1 MKKILFYIL
10 LSLSLNASD
19 LKQMLT
25 SLKDSENI
33 KALDLTLLAQGQVKD
48 EIFLR
53 YLPTFDLNLNAFNT
67 SKDRLLIEPK
77 NNLSAS
83 FIINALLYDGKRS
96 ANIKLSDKN
105 YQLQKTKIKQSKN
118 QIALNLI
125 KLYYTYLTL
134 EKNIEYQE
142 KNIDYLNAELNRL
155 NSLKNAGL
163 KSFDELAIFT
173 ANVSLKKAQVL
184 EFQVKKDEVL
194 RTIHL
199 LTNSTLIP
207 SVENKIQLLDNQN
220 TSFDVV
226 ISDIKSE
233 LALLNKE
240 VKKANFYPSIYLQ
253 DNLTFANSKYNYSA
267 FMPFDSIARTKIKE
281 KTAKNTILLG
291 VKINLFSF
299 FADKKALESAKLQN
313 LAAKLKNTFDKK
325 QNETNIEN
333 IKAQIKT
340 NKALIKANK
349 ERLKASELAFESI
362 RQKYEAGL
370 VSYVEYLN
378 ALELNEAANAA
389 LTLSKNDLEI
399 KKANLLNEMGV
410 VLDERVVK

>member
-1 MKKILFYIL
+1 MKKILFYTL

-19 LKQMLT
+19 LKQMLN

-33 KALDLTLLAQGQVKD
+33 KALDLNLLAKNEAKD
-48 EIFLR
+48 EVFLR
-53 YLPTFDLNLNAFNT
+53 YLPSLDLNLNAFNT
-67 SKDRLLIEPK
+67 NKDRLLIEPK

-96 ANIKLSDKN
+96 ANIKLADKN
-105 YQLQKTKIKQSKN
+105 YQLQKIKTEKDKN
-118 QIALNLI
+118 EVAFNLI

-184 EFQVKKDEVL
+184 EYQTKKDEVL
-194 RTIHL
+194 RMIHL

-207 SVENKIQLLDNQN
+207 SVDSKIQLLQDTNN
-220 TSFDVV
+220 SFDVA
-226 ISDIKSE
+226 ISDIQSE

-240 VKKANFYPSIYLQ
+240 LKKANFYPSIYLQ
-253 DNLTFANSKYNYSA
+253 DNLTFANSKYDYST
-267 FMPFDSIARTKIKE
+267 FSPYDSIAKAKIKE

-291 VKINLFSF
+291 VKFNLFSF
-299 FADKKALESAKLQN
+299 FADKKALESAKVQS
-313 LAAKLKNTFDKK
+313 LAAKLKNNFDKK
-325 QNETNIEN
+325 QNKTNIEN
-333 IKAQIKT
+333 IKAQINT
-340 NKALIKANK
+340 SKALIDANL
-349 ERLKASELAFESI
+349 ERVKASELAFESI

-389 LTLSKNDLEI
+389 LTLSENDLEI
-399 KKANLLNEMGV
+399 KKASLLNEIGV
-410 VLDERVVK
+410 VLDERIVK